1 MDTKK
6 LIKVLVVEDELVV
19 AKGIEKSLRDLG
31 YIAVG
36 IARSGEKAIEII
48 PHTQPDLVLMD
59 IGLKGPTDG
68 VFAAQ
73 RIRTRFDIPVI
84 YLTAHVDDETLK
96 RAIHSRPYG
105 FIAKAFKDKE
115 LHDVIEQALNRHKT
129 KQGIKDRG

>member
-36 IARSGEKAIEII
+36 IAHSGEKAIEII
-48 PHTQPDLVLMD
+48 PHAQPDLVLMD

-68 VFAAQ
+68 MFAAQ

-84 YLTAHVDDETLK
+84 YLTAHSDDETLK
-96 RAIHSRPYG
+96 RAIHSRPYDYIVKPFG
-105 FIAKAFKDKE
+105 DQE
-115 LHDVIEQALNRHKT
+115 LHDAIEQALNRHRT
-129 KQGIKDRG
+129 KQGIKDRD